1 MGDKMNDIGDEIK
14 KWRIEKCFYTPD
26 GIDQSVE
33 TDPSMS
39 ASKGNMM
46 LGKLMLVVTEI
57 SEAAE
62 AVRHNDFDNFKEEL
76 ADTIIRLL
84 DIARSCGIDID
95 GEVLKKVN
103 KNKERPIKHGKVTS
117 L

>member
-1 MGDKMNDIGDEIK
+1 MNKIGDEIK
-14 KWRIEKCFYTPD
+14 EWRIKKGFYTPT
-26 GIDQSVE
+26 GILPDIFVE
-33 TDPSMS
+33 
-39 ASKGNMM
+39 ASYGDMM

-103 KNKERPIKHGKVTS
+103 KNKERPMKHGKLTS

>member
-1 MGDKMNDIGDEIK
+1 MNDIGDRIKEWRIK
-14 KWRIEKCFYTPD
+14 KGFYTPD
-26 GIDQSVE
+26 GISPDVE
-33 TDPSMS
+33 ADSNRS
-39 ASKGNMM
+39 ASKGDLM
-46 LGKLMLVVTEI
+46 LGKLMLVVTEL

-62 AVRHNDFDNFKEEL
+62 AVRHNDFGNFKEEL

-95 GEVLKKVN
+95 REVSKKVN
-103 KNKERPIKHGKVTS
+103 KNKKRPIKHGKVTS